1 MQSMKD
7 DEIRQA
13 VRKNYGEIAKSGSS
27 SCGYTPPSCCGDG
40 NSPSAADVSARVGYS
55 AEDL

>member
-27 SCGYTPPSCCGDG
+27 SCGCTPPSCCGD
-40 NSPSAADVSARVGYS
+40 
-55 AEDL
+55 